1 MSKKYEETIYRK
13 GKKKS
18 PSSIWKNACFHLP
31 EAKLKL
37 PLDP

>member
-1 MSKKYEETIYRK
+1 MKKQFTEKEK
-13 GKKKS
+13 KKKS
-18 PSSIWKNACFHLP
+18 PSSIWNNACFHLP